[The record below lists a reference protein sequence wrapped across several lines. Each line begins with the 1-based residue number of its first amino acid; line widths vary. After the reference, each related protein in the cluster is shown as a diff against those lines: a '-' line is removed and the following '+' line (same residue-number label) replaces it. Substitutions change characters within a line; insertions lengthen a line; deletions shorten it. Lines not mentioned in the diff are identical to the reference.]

1 METIVRLK
9 YVPLD
14 IELALSS
21 LSVNGRSPHTLD
33 CRYSESSTAR
43 NMALGINYG
52 RLCPACL
59 ENRDT
64 DGVATL
70 VPIEIGY
77 DTQHKAC

>member
-1 METIVRLK
+1 MDEVLTHWLV
-9 YVPLD
+9 VPQ
-14 IELALSS
+14 SHH
-21 LSVNGRSPHTLD
+21 P
-33 CRYSESSTAR
+33 AR